1 LDAITQ
7 KVVQRINVTVARTV
21 SIKHHRFMTFLHS
34 KNFWRPFVIS
44 AVLLSA
50 FFAWELGYM
59 GDMLPKL
66 SRPTPTQ
73 FELIYT
79 VVLIALLSLDSGL
92 VFYRLKLGTC
102 PVGAKR
108 ASTIAG
114 SLGVVTLLCPACLL
128 IPISLFGISL
138 SLSVLSPFLP
148 LLRVIVMFLLVVST
162 LMLLPKKN

>member
-1 LDAITQ
+1 
-7 KVVQRINVTVARTV
+7 
-21 SIKHHRFMTFLHS
+21 MEFLQS
-34 KNFWRPFVIS
+34 KTFWRPALIAF
-44 AVLLSA
+44 VLLGL
-50 FFAWELGYM
+50 FFSWELGYF
-59 GDMLPKL
+59 GDAIPRL
-66 SRPTPTQ
+66 SRPEPSQ

>member
-1 LDAITQ
+1 
-7 KVVQRINVTVARTV
+7 
-21 SIKHHRFMTFLHS
+21 MEFLQS
-34 KNFWRPFVIS
+34 KTFWRPALIAF
-44 AVLLSA
+44 VLLGL
-50 FFAWELGYM
+50 FFSWELEYF
-59 GDMLPKL
+59 GDAIPRL
-66 SRPTPTQ
+66 SRPEPSQ

>member
-1 LDAITQ
+1 
-7 KVVQRINVTVARTV
+7 
-21 SIKHHRFMTFLHS
+21 MTFLQS
-34 KNFWRPFVIS
+34 KNFWRPFSIS
-44 AVLLSA
+44 AVLLST

-59 GDMLPKL
+59 GDLLPRL
-66 SRPTPTQ
+66 SRPSPTQ

-79 VVLIALLSLDSGL
+79 CVLILILSLDAGL
-92 VFYRLKLGTC
+92 VFFRLKLGTC

-138 SLSVLSPFLP
+138 SLTFLAPFLP

-162 LMLLPKKN
+162 LMVWPKKS